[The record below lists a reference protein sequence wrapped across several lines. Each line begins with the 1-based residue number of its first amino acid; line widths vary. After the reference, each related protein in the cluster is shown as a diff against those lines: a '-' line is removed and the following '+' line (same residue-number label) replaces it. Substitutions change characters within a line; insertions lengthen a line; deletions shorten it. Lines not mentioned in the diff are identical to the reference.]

1 MDKDKDRLITA
12 TNHCNELNIEFERFS
27 GIDPKTLLQ
36 KEKNKYLNNFNQ
48 YFMPYGVVGC
58 AYSHIYIWLDAI
70 KNNYKNVLI
79 LEDDVIYKKENFYE
93 NFENA
98 YNELPNDYD
107 LFFIGYNAGN
117 NIQSNDFKYIY
128 QPKKL
133 FYQTHSYIISLDG
146 CKKLVEIIKNNKIN
160 NPIDNIISQNIHL
173 LNIYLIKNV
182 LTYQDRNYESN
193 ITPYNFSF
201 LEYNYRYIINTY
213 LFRIGDYHFNIFN
226 ILCLILSL
234 IINLT
239 LPKNISYILSTIIL
253 LFIIYDKNYL
263 CALCYIIGIIISKV
277 CLYRKN

>member
-1 MDKDKDRLITA
+1 MNKYVDHVYLINMDKDKDRLITA
-12 TNHCNELNIEFERFS
+12 TNHCNELSIDFERFP
-27 GIDPKTLLQ
+27 GIDPKQLLQ

-70 KNNYKNVLI
+70 KNNYKNILI

-133 FYQTHSYIISLDG
+133 FYQTHSYIVSLEG
-146 CKKLVEIIKNNKIN
+146 CKKLVKIIQNNKIN
-160 NPIDNIISQNIHL
+160 NPIDNIISQNKHL

-239 LPKNISYILSTIIL
+239 LPKNISYILSI
-253 LFIIYDKNYL
+253 IIYNL
-263 CALCYIIGIIISKV
+263 
-277 CLYRKN
+277 